1 MIMTPLRAGLLAF
14 LAALAGGPALG
25 VASAG
30 CDINLRIE
38 NAGQGE
44 LRISLKDSASK
55 IRGGIWADFK
65 GRIRGLKR
73 SEAFIYVAPGDAFSG
88 VLETDFGCSQ
98 NRRFRFSTACG
109 ERDGS
114 GNFRAEDDRD
124 RYFPSDDGW
133 TDRRNVTISVNR
145 CLADY

>member
-1 MIMTPLRAGLLAF
+1 MTPLKAGLVAF
-14 LAALAGGPALG
+14 VIALAGGPALG
-25 VASAG
+25 IATAS

-38 NAGQGE
+38 NTGRGE
-44 LRISLKDSASK
+44 LQIRLKDSASK
-55 IRGGIWADFK
+55 VRGGFWADFK
-65 GRIRGLKR
+65 GRMRGMPN
-73 SEAFIYVAPGDAFSG
+73 SDEYIYVQPGDAFAG

-109 ERDGS
+109 ERDGT

-133 TDRRNVTISVNR
+133 TERRNVTIAVDR

>member
-1 MIMTPLRAGLLAF
+1 MTPLKTGLLAF

-25 VASAG
+25 IATAG

-38 NAGQGE
+38 NTGRGE
-44 LRISLKDSASK
+44 LQVSLKDSASK
-55 IRGGIWADFK
+55 VKGGFWADFK
-65 GRIRGLKR
+65 GRVRGLD
-73 SEAFIYVAPGDAFSG
+73 SGDDYIYVAPGDAFAG
-88 VLETDFGCSQ
+88 VLETDFGCSS

-133 TDRRNVTISVNR
+133 TDRRNVTIAVDR

>member
-1 MIMTPLRAGLLAF
+1 MIMTPIRAGILAF
-14 LAALAGGPALG
+14 LLAAGGGALAGT
-25 VASAG
+25 ASAG

-38 NAGQGE
+38 NTGQGE
-44 LRISLKDSASK
+44 LQIRLKDSASK
-55 IRGGIWADFK
+55 IRGGFWADFK
-65 GRIRGLKR
+65 GRIRGLQNR
-73 SEAFIYVAPGDAFSG
+73 DEFIFIAPGDAFAG

-124 RYFPSDDGW
+124 RYYPSDDGW
-133 TDRRNVTISVNR
+133 TERRNVTIAVDR